1 MAEVTILG
9 LGNLLWADEGFGV
22 RAAEKLFEQYADNEK
37 VDVVDGGT
45 QGLALLPWLQQ
56 TEKLLI
62 MDAIDFGMA
71 PGSLAMFRDEQ
82 VPAYLTA
89 KKLSLHQTS
98 FSEVLA
104 LLQLT
109 GGQLSEIVLIGVQ
122 PECLDDYGGSLTPQ
136 VKAQLM
142 PAVCLAQEVLAQWG
156 MRPCP
161 LKDSIITACVWN
173 ATKMNGQMR
182 KALAGS
188 AIFGCYRER
197 NHNVYRRSCA
207 GYFTRSVVRQMPRP
221 TRRAYRR

>member
-89 KKLSLHQTS
+89 KKNS
-98 FSEVLA
+98 VY
-104 LLQLT
+104 
-109 GGQLSEIVLIGVQ
+109 I
-122 PECLDDYGGSLTPQ
+122 
-136 VKAQLM
+136 
-142 PAVCLAQEVLAQWG
+142 
-156 MRPCP
+156 RPVF
-161 LKDSIITACVWN
+161 LKCWHCCN
-173 ATKMNGQMR
+173 
-182 KALAGS
+182 
-188 AIFGCYRER
+188 
-197 NHNVYRRSCA
+197 
-207 GYFTRSVVRQMPRP
+207 
-221 TRRAYRR
+221 

>member
-1 MAEVTILG
+1 MVEVTILG

-89 KKLSLHQTS
+89 KNS
-98 FSEVLA
+98 VY
-104 LLQLT
+104 
-109 GGQLSEIVLIGVQ
+109 I
-122 PECLDDYGGSLTPQ
+122 
-136 VKAQLM
+136 
-142 PAVCLAQEVLAQWG
+142 
-156 MRPCP
+156 RPVF
-161 LKDSIITACVWN
+161 LKCWHCCN
-173 ATKMNGQMR
+173 
-182 KALAGS
+182 
-188 AIFGCYRER
+188 
-197 NHNVYRRSCA
+197 
-207 GYFTRSVVRQMPRP
+207 
-221 TRRAYRR
+221 

>member
-1 MAEVTILG
+1 
-9 LGNLLWADEGFGV
+9 
-22 RAAEKLFEQYADNEK
+22 
-37 VDVVDGGT
+37 
-45 QGLALLPWLQQ
+45 
-56 TEKLLI
+56 

-156 MRPCP
+156 
-161 LKDSIITACVWN
+161 ITASS
-173 ATKMNGQMR
+173 A
-182 KALAGS
+182 ALPTERLNHYSLCMERYEDERPDAQS
-188 AIFGCYRER
+188 ACRVGDIRVLQREK
-197 NHNVYRRSCA
+197 S
-207 GYFTRSVVRQMPRP
+207 
-221 TRRAYRR
+221 

>member
-109 GGQLSEIVLIGVQ
+109 GCPLAEIVLIGVQ

-142 PAVCLAQEVLAQWG
+142 PAVYLAQQVLAQWG
-156 MRPCP
+156 
-161 LKDSIITACVWN
+161 ITAS
-173 ATKMNGQMR
+173 A
-182 KALAGS
+182 ALTTERLNHYSLCMERYEDERPDAQS
-188 AIFGCYRER
+188 ACRVGDIRVLQREK
-197 NHNVYRRSCA
+197 S
-207 GYFTRSVVRQMPRP
+207 
-221 TRRAYRR
+221 

>member
-1 MAEVTILG
+1 MKGSAS
-9 LGNLLWADEGFGV
+9 

-142 PAVCLAQEVLAQWG
+142 PAVYLAQ
-156 MRPCP
+156 
-161 LKDSIITACVWN
+161 
-173 ATKMNGQMR
+173 
-182 KALAGS
+182 GS
-188 AIFGCYRER
+188 AGASGVSTASSAALPTERLNHYSLCMERYEDERPDAQSACRVGDIRVLQREK
-197 NHNVYRRSCA
+197 S
-207 GYFTRSVVRQMPRP
+207 
-221 TRRAYRR
+221 

>member
-122 PECLDDYGGSLTPQ
+122 PKCLDDYGGSLTPQ

-142 PAVCLAQEVLAQWG
+142 PAVYL
-156 MRPCP
+156 
-161 LKDSIITACVWN
+161 
-173 ATKMNGQMR
+173 
-182 KALAGS
+182 
-188 AIFGCYRER
+188 
-197 NHNVYRRSCA
+197 
-207 GYFTRSVVRQMPRP
+207 
-221 TRRAYRR
+221 